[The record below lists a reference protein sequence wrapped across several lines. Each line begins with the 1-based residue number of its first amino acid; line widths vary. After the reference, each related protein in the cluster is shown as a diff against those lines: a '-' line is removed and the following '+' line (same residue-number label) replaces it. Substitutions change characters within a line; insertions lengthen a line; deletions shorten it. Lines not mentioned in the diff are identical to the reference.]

1 MGQLR
6 GTEIQQII
14 QLFENEMSMLPKVG
28 RTDKMKLRRKISNAL
43 MPILNH
49 PKVTADMVT
58 GRVQNKLEDVLS
70 MFIDKNMFMTR
81 LSQLLRE
88 FLP

>member
-6 GTEIQQII
+6 GIEIQQII

-43 MPILNH
+43 VPTLNH
-49 PKVTADMVT
+49 PKVTVDMVT
-58 GRVQNKLEDVLS
+58 GRVQNKLDDVVAL
-70 MFIDKNMFMTR
+70 FIDRNQFMTR
-81 LSQLLRE
+81 LNQLLRE